1 MHDDGRNTIA
11 IDHLSHSGDLK
22 KIIEI
27 EKQNVKIINKKKPWN
42 TKKKP
47 QNLYFFF
54 TEVRYTAE
62 ISYLKKKAPSW
73 TGLKGILKLCL
84 LFYGDPSKIGLIFK
98 KKIFIMIWNEYN
110 NFLNL

>member
-27 EKQNVKIINKKKPWN
+27 EKQNVKIINKKKTIN

-62 ISYLKKKAPSW
+62 ISYLKKKKPRR
-73 TGLKGILKLCL
+73 GQVLKGSLNCVYYFMETL
-84 LFYGDPSKIGLIFK
+84 LRLVLF
-98 KKIFIMIWNEYN
+98 
-110 NFLNL
+110 